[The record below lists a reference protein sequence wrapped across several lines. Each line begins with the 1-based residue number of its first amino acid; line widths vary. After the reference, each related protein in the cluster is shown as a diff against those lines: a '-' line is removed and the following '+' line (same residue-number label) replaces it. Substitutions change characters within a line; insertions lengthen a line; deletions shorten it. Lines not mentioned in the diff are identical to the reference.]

1 MRRAVIALAFSV
13 IGCTQTPAPIAAR
26 PPLAP
31 QRVSMVEQT
40 VSSAPLE
47 FRRDG
52 PGADEVR
59 KVIADD
65 FSTYLSGGDALFDYD
80 MPSGQPVAIDAPSLY
95 REFTINE
102 LAADTKFRG
111 KTILVRGA
119 VMDVQRDLWNG
130 RAYVTLASSPTFQIR
145 AYLDRTQENQASSY
159 QMGQSVELLCAGG
172 AARDVL
178 AARLSDCGDAA
189 SFKSEVVNAAS
200 DEAMSWLTS
209 GKTPAFADRAP
220 GSQWKPALFLAYWS
234 GEKALPLQSITR
246 GVSDQAKQQIRR
258 DYLSAPAYLRLPPL
272 PANLQAM
279 N

>member
-1 MRRAVIALAFSV
+1 MRRAAIVLAFSV
-13 IGCTQTPAPIAAR
+13 MGCTQPQAPIAAR
-26 PPLAP
+26 PPMAP

-40 VSSAPLE
+40 VSSAPLA
-47 FRRDG
+47 FRRNG

-59 KVIADD
+59 KLIADD

-80 MPSGQPVAIDAPSLY
+80 MPSGQPIAIDAPSLY

-102 LAADTKFRG
+102 LAADAKFRG
-111 KTILVRGA
+111 KTVLVRGA
-119 VMDVQRDLWNG
+119 VMDVQRDRWNG
-130 RAYVTLASSPTFQIR
+130 RAYVTLVSSPTFQVR
-145 AYLDRTQENQASSY
+145 AYLDRTQEEKASSY
-159 QMGQSVELLCAGG
+159 RLGQSVELLCAGG

-178 AARLSDCGDAA
+178 AARLSDCGDAL
-189 SFKSEVVNAAS
+189 SFKSEVINAAS
-200 DEAMSWLTS
+200 DEAMSWLIS

-234 GEKALPLQSITR
+234 GEKAFPLQSIKR
-246 GVSDQAKQQIRR
+246 GASEQAKQQIRQ